1 MNTDNINNKPRPKI
15 VDCIVVSPEVH
26 NKHSDNEGALPEIK
40 PTVRLSCFSKTIP
53 DFSVTVKNR
62 VLLINKEM
70 SAEKMPYRYD
80 VKTVDGK
87 LLIDIL
93 VLDKHGDIALQHT
106 KEVTSSNYKAIL
118 DNIQSGIGFL
128 FDD

>member
-1 MNTDNINNKPRPKI
+1 
-15 VDCIVVSPEVH
+15 
-26 NKHSDNEGALPEIK
+26 
-40 PTVRLSCFSKTIP
+40 
-53 DFSVTVKNR
+53 

-80 VKTVDGK
+80 VKAVDDK
-87 LLIDIL
+87 LLIDML

-106 KEVTSSNYKAIL
+106 KEVTSSNYKTIL
-118 DNIQSGIGFL
+118 DNLQSGVGFL

>member
-1 MNTDNINNKPRPKI
+1 MTADDISKPRAKV
-15 VDCIVVSPEVH
+15 VDCIVVTPEVH
-26 NKHSDNEGALPEIK
+26 NKHSENEGAPPEAK
-40 PTVRLSCFSKTIP
+40 PTRRLSRFSRAVP
-53 DFSVTVKNR
+53 DFYATVKNR

-80 VKTVDGK
+80 VKAVDGK
-87 LLIDIL
+87 LLIDML

-106 KEVTSSNYKAIL
+106 KEVTSSNYKTIL
-118 DNIQSGIGFL
+118 DNLQSGVGFL

>member
-1 MNTDNINNKPRPKI
+1 MNTDNISKPQARV
-15 VDCIVVSPEVH
+15 VDCIVVTPEVH
-26 NKHSDNEGALPEIK
+26 NKHSDNEEAPPESLPAK
-40 PTVRLSCFSKTIP
+40 QPPRSLSAVP

-80 VKTVDGK
+80 VKAVDDK
-87 LLIDIL
+87 LLIDML

-106 KEVTSSNYKAIL
+106 KEVTSSNYKTIL
-118 DNIQSGIGFL
+118 DNLQSGVGFL

>member
-1 MNTDNINNKPRPKI
+1 MNTDNISKPQARV
-15 VDCIVVSPEVH
+15 VDCIVVTSEVR
-26 NKHSDNEGALPEIK
+26 NNDPDNRGALPETETPKAPRRTSK
-40 PTVRLSCFSKTIP
+40 PTP
-53 DFSVTVKNR
+53 DYSVTVKNR

-80 VKTVDGK
+80 VKAVDGK
-87 LLIDIL
+87 LLIDML

-106 KEVTSSNYKAIL
+106 KEVTSSNYKTIL
-118 DNIQSGIGFL
+118 DNLQSGVGFL